1 MSKISIVIPV
11 YNESPRI
18 LNTLQYILAHSSV
31 YNIIEMIVVDGGS
44 TDDTAEKVQQW
55 ITLNKGEND
64 LDITTVKLLP
74 SEKGRA
80 KQMNLGAQA
89 ALGDILYFLH
99 ADSFPPKYF
108 DQFIVDEI
116 KNGYNC
122 GCFKMTFDSEHWW
135 LKLAGWFTR
144 FNWKMCRGGDQS
156 LFISKSLFN
165 QVGGYNEQYIIYEDN
180 ALISQLYKVGKFKV
194 IPQTITT
201 SARLYKKHGIWKLQY
216 HYWMVHLKKRFG
228 ASPQSLYQYYKKHIS
243 LG

>member
-18 LNTLQYILAHSSV
+18 LNTLHYILAYSSV
-31 YNIIEMIVVDGGS
+31 YNIIEIIVVDGGS

-55 ITLNKGEND
+55 ITLNKAEND

-122 GCFKMTFDSEHWW
+122 GCFKMKFDSEHWW

-165 QVGGYNEQYIIYEDN
+165 KVGGYNEQYIIYEDN

-228 ASPQSLYQYYKKHIS
+228 ASPESLFSYYKNNILKT
-243 LG
+243 

>member
-1 MSKISIVIPV
+1 
-11 YNESPRI
+11 
-18 LNTLQYILAHSSV
+18 
-31 YNIIEMIVVDGGS
+31 MIVVDGGS

-55 ITLNKGEND
+55 ITLNKAEND

-228 ASPQSLYQYYKKHIS
+228 ASPESLFSYYKNNILKT
-243 LG
+243 

>member
-11 YNESPRI
+11 YNESLRI
-18 LNTLQYILAHSSV
+18 LNTLKYVLAHSSV
-31 YNIIEMIVVDGGS
+31 YNIIELIVVDGGS

-55 ITLNKGEND
+55 ITLNKAEND

-80 KQMNLGAQA
+80 KQMNLGAQV

-135 LKLAGWFTR
+135 LKLAGWFTK

-216 HYWMVHLKKRFG
+216 HYWMVHLKKRLG
-228 ASPQSLYQYYKKHIS
+228 ASPDSLYRYYQSKI
-243 LG
+243 LNT